1 MPLEIIVA
9 PDAERDLEDILEFIA
24 ADNPSAAGSLAESFD
39 KAIALLAEFPYMG
52 SGMHIP
58 LRKGFRKVTVL
69 PHLVIYRVTSNAVQ
83 IVRVVHSSRDLPS
96 LLKYL

>member
-1 MPLEIIVA
+1 LILKIAVA
-9 PDAERDLEDILEFIA
+9 PEAERDLEDILEYIA

-39 KAIALLAEFPYMG
+39 KSIARLAELPYMG
-52 SGMHIP
+52 PSMHVP
-58 LRKGFRKVTVL
+58 LRKGFRKVTVF
-69 PHLVIYRVTSNAVQ
+69 PYLVIYRVTSDTVQ